1 MPFVLLRTVSR
12 HLGRPAAVA
21 ALAAALTASQGALP
35 SAAGAQG
42 SAAARGAAHSASAS
56 TVVAPSRQASVAG
69 VRLHDARGLQV
80 TAGAPNLP
88 ALAAAGN
95 GRGQTL
101 AIVGGAAFLGGLLI
115 GDDVGT
121 AIAVGGLFVGVYGL
135 WLWLK

>member
-1 MPFVLLRTVSR
+1 MPLVHACTLLRR
-12 HLGRPAAVA
+12 IDRAAAAFSVV
-21 ALAAALTASQGALP
+21 ALALVATLSALP
-35 SAAGAQG
+35 S
-42 SAAARGAAHSASAS
+42 SASAQGAS
-56 TVVAPSRQASVAG
+56 PATGGYTGDVAPSRQASVAG
-69 VRLHDARGLQV
+69 IRVRDARGLQV
-80 TAGAPNLP
+80 TAHAPRP
-88 ALAAAGN
+88 AALAVAGN